1 VNAHHDVGCTER
13 VGTVARPRIFARV
26 PHHPGPDRVE
36 LDVPAAG
43 KEVSFAINW
52 CRAVAALPQR
62 PGAPVGSGSTLVIA
76 VLRPILGQPL
86 ER

>member
-1 VNAHHDVGCTER
+1 MNAHHDVGCAER
-13 VGTVARPRIFARV
+13 VGTVARPGIIARV
-26 PHHPGPDRVE
+26 PHHPGPNRVE

-43 KEVSFAINW
+43 KEVSLAIDGR
-52 CRAVAALPQR
+52 RAVPALPQR